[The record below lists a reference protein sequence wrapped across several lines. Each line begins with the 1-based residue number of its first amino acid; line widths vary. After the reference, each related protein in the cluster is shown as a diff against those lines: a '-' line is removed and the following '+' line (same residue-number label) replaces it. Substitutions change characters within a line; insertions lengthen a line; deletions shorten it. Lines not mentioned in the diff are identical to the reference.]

1 MSGRITRGSAHRL
14 HSASKDNN
22 LAPVH
27 DHTVA
32 SGACEGTGTGVVE
45 QAVDAVVD
53 AVIDAVSVSIVAAAA
68 NAFVSINEQTHLTE
82 HTPVKPTSTMDSAD
96 NAPTND
102 SMLDSPVKPSLSI
115 TGCPVDVLE
124 SHLMESVEC
133 HGSSAAMNAAADLAN
148 HSQDKC
154 LKSPKT
160 SWDTLESAECPS
172 TEVPSNKEVGSIET
186 ETAALI
192 CSPADSNTQGEE
204 HLPMDLDSSP
214 DTPAYPQI
222 QSTSVN
228 LQQTLLLHQPNT
240 TSIEY
245 SSTKGSH
252 VTKDS
257 SVRSDN
263 HSGVVNE
270 STLGRSS
277 MEAPISAPVSI
288 SNQWSSA
295 ATTQQQAPWSR
306 NLDKPPF
313 QPSIVAH
320 TGIATGAAGSSS
332 GVFEMRLGETNP
344 SADGHQHSHHKQLI
358 FPSQQQPP
366 HAASITS
373 APQSITPAAF
383 ASATTTQSCMNSGL
397 IPHTPNDRG
406 VHHNPQTLHPHQ
418 HQTPQSRFP
427 ESDHQQFD
435 RVTSYSSHTNS
446 SSQYNPP
453 THGSQFKPSDQYA
466 SNMRGFPGKQGALSP
481 NRAAFQAMPASTL
494 PAFSNSRSS
503 SAASIALASSIPR
516 TATQGSSRACR
527 FPVYESLSEFDIV
540 HQVGE
545 GTYGKVFKAISKR
558 TMQTVALKKIFL
570 KEDDKGKDKNR
581 GGFPITAIREIE
593 ILKSLKHKN
602 IVDLQ
607 AMVSFSEGPN
617 NVSMYMVFEYMD
629 HDITGVLQHGSVPY
643 EPAHIKCLVKQMF
656 EGLAYLHSM
665 NIIHRD
671 IKGANLLLNNYGEL
685 KLADFGLARRIYI
698 DRDSGEPVSGFD
710 YTNRVVTLW
719 YRPPELLLGST
730 SYGFEVDIWSAGCI
744 FVEFFSK
751 TAIFQGRSEIE
762 QMDAI
767 IRICGSPTVDIW
779 PGVKNLSWHGLMQ
792 FSKTARTIEQAMR
805 KFNMSVMAIKLID
818 NLLTLDPS
826 KRLTAKNVLAH
837 PYFQTEA
844 PPPCDARQLPRI
856 EGDWH
861 EFEGKQRRKSR
872 PAQSTHSQH
881 SSGTTL
887 SQPHDAVTTHANPT
901 GSSRMASPVHDATIY
916 NNASHSSKDVY
927 MQTPLQRQRPLDQ
940 AGSSS
945 VFPHATTPQIQPP
958 RTQQQQQQ
966 QQQQSSISRHTPV
979 HSQPLLSHQKN
990 PPTDLHLNS
999 TAPPARSGSLYSG
1012 QPLVTNKTALQS
1024 DEGSSNP
1031 AVPPMG
1037 LWHTNTA
1044 VDPGSE
1050 NTGTSALMVPR
1061 ADGVS
1066 GPSYSRHT
1074 ASFKPVLSSGK
1085 PPFQSSSND
1094 GRRPPVSGYK
1104 FGVVRSRGNDMSRGR
1119 EHNRSSVQQRRG
1131 AASPPVHYHRPS
1143 DNRSQIDKI
1152 VSRRLQR
1159 SHDYNHP
1166 DVRRGPDYNQKGAGK
1181 RPYGWN
1187 RTTMDRDRDDAGGD
1201 RSRVGWT
1208 SARGH
1213 DPDPVVSHGNHHHKN
1228 TSRERSRS
1236 WSRDSSC
1243 SRSRGRTRDRSLSGS
1258 AGRSHSPSPN
1268 RGNSQD
1274 RIRSNSSSKSADQNC
1289 DVTDGI
1295 SDCNPT
1301 SAIKSD
1307 HIPKSPSSLHP
1318 TAISGH
1324 ASNSATDA
1332 VSNIEHDL
1340 LFLLLLSHS
1349 PLPSGKSQ
1357 LPSSSQDAADEV
1369 GTTRSSSIQI
1379 QSPSSKSPLGE
1390 SFAEVTLYTSTVDPI
1405 INPKFSPGRNSS
1417 LDSTSNKPLYNVH
1430 QVGDRVSLT
1439 VHEHYNLE
1447 AASEHPMADV
1457 LDKGSSQS
1465 HLVTGEREHS
1475 LDQGTAFSVDST
1487 VVEDSKDM
1495 SPLASSALEAESA
1508 AVDPMDVDAQEQE
1521 SNLQAMNSPIGK
1533 ASLQPSCVSRDA
1545 DIPSMASPSISAA
1558 QEPSRHCPAA
1568 SDSPAAS
1575 MHSPTHTHPLNPD
1588 GTGDPLCPQLHV
1600 SACSYSAAAPVSSI
1614 VKSFV
1619 DYPTTAPLTS
1629 SFLESANRSEH
1640 TALTNYED
1648 LLASPL
1654 SSLSSSG

>member
-1 MSGRITRGSAHRL
+1 
-14 HSASKDNN
+14 
-22 LAPVH
+22 
-27 DHTVA
+27 
-32 SGACEGTGTGVVE
+32 
-45 QAVDAVVD
+45 
-53 AVIDAVSVSIVAAAA
+53 
-68 NAFVSINEQTHLTE
+68 
-82 HTPVKPTSTMDSAD
+82 
-96 NAPTND
+96 
-102 SMLDSPVKPSLSI
+102 
-115 TGCPVDVLE
+115 
-124 SHLMESVEC
+124 
-133 HGSSAAMNAAADLAN
+133 
-148 HSQDKC
+148 
-154 LKSPKT
+154 
-160 SWDTLESAECPS
+160 
-172 TEVPSNKEVGSIET
+172 
-186 ETAALI
+186 
-192 CSPADSNTQGEE
+192 
-204 HLPMDLDSSP
+204 
-214 DTPAYPQI
+214 
-222 QSTSVN
+222 
-228 LQQTLLLHQPNT
+228 
-240 TSIEY
+240 
-245 SSTKGSH
+245 
-252 VTKDS
+252 
-257 SVRSDN
+257 
-263 HSGVVNE
+263 
-270 STLGRSS
+270 

-366 HAASITS
+366 MQHLLH
-373 APQSITPAAF
+373 P
-383 ASATTTQSCMNSGL
+383 
-397 IPHTPNDRG
+397 
-406 VHHNPQTLHPHQ
+406 HHNPSLQQ
-418 HQTPQSRFP
+418 HSHLPQPPRAGSPDRYSNKSKHSYNQTPLPINTQAIVLTNESRKG
-427 ESDHQQFD
+427 
-435 RVTSYSSHTNS
+435 
-446 SSQYNPP
+446 NP
-453 THGSQFKPSDQYA
+453 
-466 SNMRGFPGKQGALSP
+466 L
-481 NRAAFQAMPASTL
+481 
-494 PAFSNSRSS
+494 
-503 SAASIALASSIPR
+503 
-516 TATQGSSRACR
+516 
-527 FPVYESLSEFDIV
+527 
-540 HQVGE
+540 
-545 GTYGKVFKAISKR
+545 
-558 TMQTVALKKIFL
+558 
-570 KEDDKGKDKNR
+570 
-581 GGFPITAIREIE
+581 EIE

-629 HDITGVLQHGSVPY
+629 HDITGVLQHV
-643 EPAHIKCLVKQMF
+643 
-656 EGLAYLHSM
+656 
-665 NIIHRD
+665 R
-671 IKGANLLLNNYGEL
+671 ANLLLNNYGEL
-685 KLADFGLARRIYI
+685 KLKADFGLARRIYI
-698 DRDSGEPVSGFD
+698 DRDSGEPVSD
-710 YTNRVVTLW
+710 LLYKSVVTLW
-719 YRPPELLLGST
+719 YRPPELLLGRHHM
-730 SYGFEVDIWSAGCI
+730 GLRLIFGGWGCI

-861 EFEGKQRRKSR
+861 EFEGKQRKSR
-872 PAQSTHSQH
+872 PAQSTHSAQFWH
-881 SSGTTL
+881 NAQSA
-887 SQPHDAVTTHANPT
+887 HDAVTT
-901 GSSRMASPVHDATIY
+901 DAIRLDCRRLLP
-916 NNASHSSKDVY
+916 SM
-927 MQTPLQRQRPLDQ
+927 MQRSTTMHRIHQR
-940 AGSSS
+940 
-945 VFPHATTPQIQPP
+945 I
-958 RTQQQQQQ
+958 
-966 QQQQSSISRHTPV
+966 
-979 HSQPLLSHQKN
+979 QPLLSHQKN

-1143 DNRSQIDKI
+1143 DNRSQN
-1152 VSRRLQR
+1152 LQR

-1187 RTTMDRDRDDAGGD
+1187 RTTMDRDRDDAKD
-1201 RSRVGWT
+1201 RS
-1208 SARGH
+1208 H
-1213 DPDPVVSHGNHHHKN
+1213 
-1228 TSRERSRS
+1228 
-1236 WSRDSSC
+1236 
-1243 SRSRGRTRDRSLSGS
+1243 
-1258 AGRSHSPSPN
+1258 
-1268 RGNSQD
+1268 
-1274 RIRSNSSSKSADQNC
+1274 
-1289 DVTDGI
+1289 
-1295 SDCNPT
+1295 CNPT

-1340 LFLLLLSHS
+1340 LNAPTLDDNTEQSIESDLAIDRVANVVGDGEIILANKESASTLVLIQTELRHGRLFLLLLKAIRLYPVGKANY
-1349 PLPSGKSQ
+1349 PLLVRTLLMKLV
-1357 LPSSSQDAADEV
+1357 LPDRRLFRYKA
-1369 GTTRSSSIQI
+1369 
-1379 QSPSSKSPLGE
+1379 SSKSPLGE
-1390 SFAEVTLYTSTVDPI
+1390 SFAEVTLYT
-1405 INPKFSPGRNSS
+1405 K
-1417 LDSTSNKPLYNVH
+1417 
-1430 QVGDRVSLT
+1430 
-1439 VHEHYNLE
+1439 

-1495 SPLASSALEAESA
+1495 SPLA
-1508 AVDPMDVDAQEQE
+1508 
-1521 SNLQAMNSPIGK
+1521 
-1533 ASLQPSCVSRDA
+1533 R
-1545 DIPSMASPSISAA
+1545 
-1558 QEPSRHCPAA
+1558 
-1568 SDSPAAS
+1568 
-1575 MHSPTHTHPLNPD
+1575 
-1588 GTGDPLCPQLHV
+1588 LH
-1600 SACSYSAAAPVSSI
+1600 
-1614 VKSFV
+1614 
-1619 DYPTTAPLTS
+1619 
-1629 SFLESANRSEH
+1629 
-1640 TALTNYED
+1640 
-1648 LLASPL
+1648 
-1654 SSLSSSG
+1654 